1 MHALPH
7 FQVWLIF
14 YVAALFIEFYVI
26 DKAIELVTV
35 NLHLD
40 MQKTHRIPL
49 NEFGRPSRPRVS
61 ELGERAELY
70 LPSVVFENCQN
81 KSQQKDC
88 RAPIQFLKW
97 ISAIRS
103 SKVTTGRQS

>member
-26 DKAIELVTV
+26 DKVIELVTV

-40 MQKTHRIPL
+40 IADDSQNP
-49 NEFGRPSRPRVS
+49 
-61 ELGERAELY
+61 
-70 LPSVVFENCQN
+70 FE
-81 KSQQKDC
+81 
-88 RAPIQFLKW
+88 
-97 ISAIRS
+97 
-103 SKVTTGRQS
+103 